1 MTCLRHGRKAGGYW
15 AAQNGRSRQS
25 QSCGDRSISAL
36 GVARSPQCRDIS
48 AFHWPPETPEI
59 RPTSSRPA
67 ATPRFV
73 RASAFPPR
81 RPLTSRPSSL
91 QIGRGVM
98 RRLNIEDRLALSLRP
113 RALTHVRQYAINIL
127 LLVLSPWFFFADIQP
142 YHILGAILRHHA
154 FGLKQTTKPFANKEN
169 VPNQVIGVRFP

>member
-36 GVARSPQCRDIS
+36 GLHVVPSEEIS
-48 AFHWPPETPEI
+48 ALSTGLPKHQV

-81 RPLTSRPSSL
+81 RPLTSRLSSL

-98 RRLNIEDRLALSLRP
+98 RRLNIEDRLVLSLRP
-113 RALTHVRQYAINIL
+113 RALTHVRHYPIL
-127 LLVLSPWFFFADIQP
+127 IAKLC
-142 YHILGAILRHHA
+142 
-154 FGLKQTTKPFANKEN
+154 
-169 VPNQVIGVRFP
+169 